1 MTVFRGQRSN
11 VGDGHRTPGVMPV
24 ARSRHKQGTKR
35 QLKDEIP
42 CLKYVPVLYR
52 SRVCQKSHTDSDS
65 DRLSGVR
72 HTFTVHTS
80 TFAHQ
85 GGSRTARGRTLRLSD
100 SRCLFTVP
108 VR

>member
-52 SRVCQKSHTDSDS
+52 SRVCQKAHTDSDTHS
-65 DRLSGVR
+65 PFTQALS
-72 HTFTVHTS
+72 HTKAGPAPH
-80 TFAHQ
+80 
-85 GGSRTARGRTLRLSD
+85 GGAR
-100 SRCLFTVP
+100 
-108 VR
+108 